1 MSFFLFFIY
10 FFPFVETFLRLTA
23 ASSSP
28 HLILNQLCWLVLTLY
43 FSYFTGSCRSRSP
56 GGLENPDERGRAA
69 TRRGKDLQNEN
80 VKRSYGKRVRVCKCP
95 CSKRRKGKKMS
106 KWVWYRVIIMAAMLE
121 WKKRRVQKIAR
132 VVRFFPLGV
141 NDGNISQALW
151 HFHFHNCVISRNFSH
166 LRKLS
171 WKHER
176 LRGRNGERGQ
186 PLALLH
192 PPPHP
197 CCLCFTFP
205 SYLLSFCS
213 GYLHFSLS
221 PPSSAS
227 VFKQHWTEAMMWFV
241 SLPQFHFHRIFFPFF
256 VFFFFF
262 NSKQR
267 GVWHIVDRAPQSE
280 RQ

>member
-1 MSFFLFFIY
+1 MSVEWIAESTSLLSLSVPLKSDWACPFFFFIY
-10 FFPFVETFLRLTA
+10 FFLFVEAFLQLTA

-69 TRRGKDLQNEN
+69 TRRGRGKDLQNEN
-80 VKRSYGKRVRVCKCP
+80 VKRSYGKRGRVCKCP
-95 CSKRRKGKKMS
+95 CSKRRKEKKMS
-106 KWVWYRVIIMAAMLE
+106 KWVWYRVIIMAAMSE

-132 VVRFFPLGV
+132 VVGFFPLGV

-176 LRGRNGERGQ
+176 LRGRNGERGR
-186 PLALLH
+186 PLALLR

-205 SYLLSFCS
+205 SYLLCFCS
-213 GYLHFSLS
+213 GYLHFSLT
-221 PPSSAS
+221 PPSS
-227 VFKQHWTEAMMWFV
+227 VFEQHWATLICLPATV
-241 SLPQFHFHRIFFPFF
+241 SFP
-256 VFFFFF
+256 
-262 NSKQR
+262 
-267 GVWHIVDRAPQSE
+267 
-280 RQ
+280 

>member
-1 MSFFLFFIY
+1 MPVL
-10 FFPFVETFLRLTA
+10 ETA
-23 ASSSP
+23 QGEEDEQVGVISSDNNGSNVGMKETESP
-28 HLILNQLCWLVLTLY
+28 
-43 FSYFTGSCRSRSP
+43 
-56 GGLENPDERGRAA
+56 ENCA
-69 TRRGKDLQNEN
+69 
-80 VKRSYGKRVRVCKCP
+80 
-95 CSKRRKGKKMS
+95 CSG
-106 KWVWYRVIIMAAMLE
+106 I
-121 WKKRRVQKIAR
+121 
-132 VVRFFPLGV
+132 FFPLGV

-176 LRGRNGERGQ
+176 LRGRNGERGR

-221 PPSSAS
+221 PPSS
-227 VFKQHWTEAMMWFV
+227 VFEQH
-241 SLPQFHFHRIFFPFF
+241 
-256 VFFFFF
+256 
-262 NSKQR
+262 
-267 GVWHIVDRAPQSE
+267 
-280 RQ
+280 